1 MFLIK
6 WHTILI
12 IWFDVF
18 QTLVFLS
25 FQMVKCYAC
34 FHVSRYLGHPS
45 ISIDYTHINPYYFEI
60 QYIFHSPH
68 ANCSATFLQA
78 YPHTFPHS
86 ATWIRIRH
94 TKKWLCS
101 AFLWCIFLQNIPISR
116 LKLGGTNR
124 RARTS
129 WFHLTEFNRQKQL
142 IIWSVT
148 RCTGGGRL

>member
-34 FHVSRYLGHPS
+34 FPVSRYLGRPS

-60 QYIFHSPH
+60 QYIFHSSH

-78 YPHTFPHS
+78 YSHTFPHS
-86 ATWIRIRH
+86 ATWNQTQIMFSIPFMYLSSKHSNFPFKVRRNKSTSKNILISPDRI
-94 TKKWLCS
+94 
-101 AFLWCIFLQNIPISR
+101 
-116 LKLGGTNR
+116 
-124 RARTS
+124 
-129 WFHLTEFNRQKQL
+129 
-142 IIWSVT
+142 
-148 RCTGGGRL
+148 